1 MHHIINKNM
10 RVFITGTG
18 TNIGKTIIS
27 GWLLSH
33 LKHYHYWKP
42 IQSGTSENSD
52 IDFIR
57 SITNRIFQPIYSFPE
72 PLSPHLAAKINHTQ
86 IDLSK
91 IQNQTPN
98 EENLIIEGAG
108 GVLVPLNDEFMMID
122 LIKLLNIP
130 TIIITQSSLGTIN
143 HTCLTIEA
151 LKNRGIKIL
160 GVIMNGEKNEE
171 NRKAIEKFGNVKVLD
186 ETKTFDLSNINDSFL
201 KKEISQGLKE
211 IF

>member
-1 MHHIINKNM
+1 M

-33 LKHYHYWKP
+33 LKHYYYWKP

-91 IQNQTPN
+91 IQNQTTN

-108 GVLVPLNDEFMMID
+108 GVL
-122 LIKLLNIP
+122 
-130 TIIITQSSLGTIN
+130 
-143 HTCLTIEA
+143 
-151 LKNRGIKIL
+151 
-160 GVIMNGEKNEE
+160 
-171 NRKAIEKFGNVKVLD
+171 VLD